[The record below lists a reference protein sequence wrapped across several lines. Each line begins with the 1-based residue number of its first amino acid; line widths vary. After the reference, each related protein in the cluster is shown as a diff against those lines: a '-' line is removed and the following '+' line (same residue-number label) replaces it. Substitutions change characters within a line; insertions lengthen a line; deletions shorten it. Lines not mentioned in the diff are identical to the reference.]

1 MRLSKILILVFAITL
16 GVGNLYFVSL
26 NRSSIISNAFS
37 LEALAQNEG
46 SVTVQCPGHKCD
58 PGGCGSS
65 SCSIEVNYPLGYGTK
80 KTVTAQDGHFAC
92 CYKDW
97 LANTYAKTYSNKCC
111 IGPVWY

>member
-26 NRSSIISNAFS
+26 NRSSMISNAFS

-46 SVTVQCPGHKCD
+46 SATVHCLGHKCE

-65 SCSIEVNYPLGYGTK
+65 SCTIKVSYPFGFVYSIIS
-80 KTVTAQDGHFAC
+80 
-92 CYKDW
+92 YKD
-97 LANTYAKTYSNKCC
+97 
-111 IGPVWY
+111 IE